1 MPTVVSMASPLMP
14 YQILDPTKDKTSKL
28 STFIKKVVSDSLGQ
42 LDFTV
47 RPVDSVHHLS
57 IWQVEFLGKVVRK
70 FYRPYSDTKL

>member
-1 MPTVVSMASPLMP
+1 MPTVVSMASLLTP

-28 STFIKKVVSDSLGQ
+28 SRFIKKVVSDSPGQ

-47 RPVDSVHHLS
+47 RLVDSVHHLS